1 MIESSK
7 YSNNFKIYRNIKSKL
22 RQSEMSRDISYLLIF
37 TFLYKYCSDS
47 LKDYFSSSIE
57 DREMTLDEAFND
69 ARIEMEFEND
79 AFHMFGYYI
88 NKPSA
93 FIDEVINTTYQ
104 DKWFLPRFYTSFRDN
119 VTFVKG
125 SNYEKYFNFIFDC
138 VESQCKL
145 ERIEYDPKINL
156 VIKDIV
162 YSISK
167 LDIYEEKFPFSEVF
181 DGICELRPILADQDA
196 EYMNSILSELV
207 FASKSSPIDV
217 YNPFLNDAS
226 SLIELS
232 SKTNFGYG
240 NSFAKGHDTI
250 TFCCSIVKLMIHLF
264 DLDNVFLEFENALDS
279 TDFYGRSFDVIMS
292 NLPSIGGWSSKSINT
307 TQEFEIL
314 KRNRRR
320 QIKNMLSENF
330 NVDESSFA
338 KDDKLN
344 NAIDSIL
351 DEMVFNKQ
359 DNQFTGEYEPLKS
372 NEYLFLINLIDSL
385 KDDGIMIVSIAQSF
399 LFKNSLE
406 ILRKY
411 LTYECNYLDCVI
423 SIPGEVGRY
432 MRPQIICIFR
442 KDRNASDVMFI
453 DLSKS
458 YGLKKVPRSFRTPNR
473 KFAQLD
479 DASIKKLIEV
489 YKNGEIV
496 DKYSNIVDISQIAA
510 NEFNLSVSRYVDTFE
525 GEFIQLSELANEK
538 AEITAEI
545 KKLNKKIDMMM
556 EKLDLRF

>member
-7 YSNNFKIYRNIKSKL
+7 YSNNYTIYRNIKSKL
-22 RQSEMSRDISYLLIF
+22 RQSDMPRDISYLLVF

-47 LKDYFSSSIE
+47 LKDYFLSSIE
-57 DREMTLDEAFND
+57 DKEITLDEAFKD
-69 ARIEMEFEND
+69 GRIEMEFEND
-79 AFHMFGYYI
+79 AFHMFGYHI

-104 DKWFLPRFYTSFRDN
+104 DKWFLPKLYTAFRDN
-119 VTFVKG
+119 VSFVKD

-156 VIKDIV
+156 VVKDIV

-181 DGICELRPILADQDA
+181 DGICELKPILADQDND
-196 EYMNSILSELV
+196 YMNSLLAELV
-207 FASKSSPIDV
+207 FASKSSPFEL

-226 SLIELS
+226 SLVELAS
-232 SKTNFGYG
+232 RTNFGYG
-240 NSFAKGHDTI
+240 KSFAKGHDTI
-250 TFCCSIVKLMIHLF
+250 TFCCSIVKLLINLF
-264 DLDNVFLEFENALDS
+264 DFDNVFLEFENALES
-279 TDFYGRSFDVIMS
+279 TDFYGKSFDVVMS
-292 NLPSIGGWSSKSINT
+292 NLPSIGGWSSKSVNT
-307 TQEFEIL
+307 AQEIEIL

-320 QIKNMLSENF
+320 QIKNMLTENF
-330 NVDESSFA
+330 NVDKASFA

-344 NAIDSIL
+344 NAIESIL
-351 DEMVFNKQ
+351 DEMVFNKP
-359 DNQFTGEYEPLKS
+359 NIEFTGEYESLKA

-385 KDDGIMIVSIAQSF
+385 NDDGIMVVSIAQSF

-406 ILRKY
+406 TLRKY
-411 LTYECNYLDCVI
+411 LTEECNFLDSVI
-423 SIPGEVGRY
+423 SIPGEFGRY
-432 MRPQIICIFR
+432 MRPQIICVFR
-442 KDRNASDVMFI
+442 KNRNFQDVMFI
-453 DLSKS
+453 DVSKDYS
-458 YGLKKVPRSFRTPNR
+458 LKKVPRSFRTPNR

-489 YKNGEIV
+489 YKKREIV
-496 DKYSNIVDISQIAA
+496 DRYSNIVGIQEIAE

-538 AEITAEI
+538 AEITSEI
-545 KKLNKKIDMMM
+545 KRLNKRIDEMMD
-556 EKLDLRF
+556 DLNLRL